1 MTDCAGSGGVPLVS
15 RRSLIQSGLLMAA
28 GSVSGPYLFG
38 AGASADDKPEAGS
51 EKNSW
56 TIGNDLI
63 SRTLTF
69 QPKTGLFTER
79 LSDLAT
85 RTDFIRPET
94 IRKDFAREFSF
105 RCNGED
111 CSGNGA
117 DFALVSADEASLSN
131 GTSLTVRL
139 RHRTLPLEVSV
150 VYLAYAGHAAI
161 RKHLLLKNTGAGA
174 LHISHLAIEAVA
186 ISIGPA
192 NETTLLTQ
200 YGTIPREIFYTG
212 RIEDVGLLVAN
223 GRTGA
228 GMAILSEVPG
238 WMKRTEIGGWDD
250 AERVPIAVLYD
261 TDLMPFER
269 SLASLEEFKTASVS
283 LVTFRNG
290 DGFNDPHWRLPAYTA
305 QVLERRVNAKG
316 PPWIYN
322 TWEPFTRNINRDIVL
337 ELIDAAGTMGMDI
350 FTIDDGWQ
358 QEYGENDVNL
368 ASFPGGLKPI
378 EDALD
383 AKGMKLGLWIPVAAI
398 GTSTS
403 VYRGHPE
410 WAATDQ
416 EGKPKTTGTAAG
428 TKAVMCMAS
437 AYRDAAA
444 ARVIEA
450 IERYRLAYVK
460 LDLTTVFNAYGEAPG
475 CWAKGHYHGSWAES
489 LGMIY
494 EGISAMTG
502 AIYKKHPDVL
512 LDLTFE
518 LWGQKHVID
527 AGLLAAG
534 DLDWMSNV
542 DDTRPDSAGPLQARQ
557 LLYQRAASMPVE
569 AMLIGNIHAEL
580 PTIQESFATAIGSA
594 PLLLGDLRK
603 LGKAD
608 REWYGEKIAWFKKLR
623 RSTRI
628 SDSFF
633 PLGSWLQTTPAA
645 WDGFARLDR
654 SGKGVIAIFR
664 NKSSAAAATVRLP
677 LIPPGRYGLHSII
690 TGKEV
695 GVFSDGDWTRG
706 VTIAFSGDEPVEV
719 LEVNPVS

>member
-1 MTDCAGSGGVPLVS
+1 MVS

-28 GSVSGPYLFG
+28 GSVSGPCLFG

-51 EKNSW
+51 EKSSW

-63 SRTLTF
+63 ARTVTFGPKIGLLTA
-69 QPKTGLFTER
+69 R

-85 RTDFIRPET
+85 RADFIRPET

-111 CSGNGA
+111 CSGNSA
-117 DFALVSADEASLSN
+117 DFALVSADEAGLSN
-131 GTSLTVRL
+131 GKSLTVRL
-139 RHRTLPLEVSV
+139 RHQTLPLEVSV
-150 VYLAYAGHAAI
+150 VYLAYMGHAAI
-161 RKHLLLKNTGAGA
+161 RKHLVLKNTGTAG
-174 LHISHLAIEAVA
+174 LHISHLAIESIA

-212 RIEDVGLLVAN
+212 RSEDAGLLVAS
-223 GRTGA
+223 GRTGV

-269 SLASLEEFKTASVS
+269 SLAGGEVFKTASVS
-283 LVTFRNG
+283 LVAFRNG

-305 QVLERRVNAKG
+305 QVLERRVNAQG

-322 TWEPFTRNINRDIVL
+322 TWEPFTRNINHDIVV
-337 ELIDAAGTMGMDI
+337 ELIDAAGAMGMDI

-378 EDALD
+378 QDALN
-383 AKGMKLGLWIPVAAI
+383 AKNMRLGLWIPVAAI
-398 GTSTS
+398 GTSTA
-403 VYRGHPE
+403 VYRNHPE

-450 IERYRLAYVK
+450 IERFNLAYVK

-475 CWAKGHYHGSWAES
+475 CWAKGHYHGGWAES

-494 EGISAMTG
+494 EGISVMT
-502 AIYKKHPDVL
+502 AKIYQKHPDIL

-557 LLYQRAASMPVE
+557 LLYQRAATMPAE
-569 AMLIGNIHAEL
+569 SMLIGNIHAEL

-603 LGKAD
+603 LSATD
-608 REWYGEKIAWFKKLR
+608 RKWYREKIGWFKKLR
-623 RSTRI
+623 RSARI

-633 PLGSWLQTTPAA
+633 PLGSWLQPTPLA
-645 WDGFARLDR
+645 WDGFARLER
-654 SGKGVIAIFR
+654 SGKGVIAIFL
-664 NKSSAAAATVRLP
+664 NKSNAATATVALP
-677 LIPPGRYGLHSII
+677 LIPAGKYALRSIM
-690 TGKEV
+690 TGKEI
-695 GVFSDGDWTRG
+695 GVLNDGDWIRG
-706 VTIAFSGDEPVEV
+706 VAINFPGSEPVEV
-719 LEVNPVS
+719 LELNPVSP

>member
-1 MTDCAGSGGVPLVS
+1 M
-15 RRSLIQSGLLMAA
+15 LLAA
-28 GSVSGPYLFG
+28 GCATGTSLFG
-38 AGASADDKPEAGS
+38 LQIDSADNLDSGVTK
-51 EKNSW
+51 KSW

-63 SRTLTF
+63 SRTVTF
-69 QPKTGLFTER
+69 GPKTGLLTER

-85 RTDFIRPET
+85 RSDFIRPET
-94 IRKDFAREFSF
+94 IRTDLAREFSF
-105 RCNGED
+105 RCNGEE
-111 CSGNGA
+111 CAGNGA
-117 DFALVSADEASLSN
+117 DFELLGAEEASLSN
-131 GTSLTVRL
+131 GKSLTVHL
-139 RHRTLPLEVSV
+139 RHKTLALEVVV
-150 VYLAYAGHAAI
+150 VYRVYDGHAAI
-161 RKHLLLKNTGAGA
+161 RKHLLLKNTGAAA
-174 LHISHLAIEAVA
+174 LRISHLAIEAVA

-192 NETTLLTQ
+192 NEITLLTQ

-212 RIEDVGLLVAN
+212 RIEDAGLLVAS
-223 GRTGA
+223 GRTGV

-250 AERVPIAVLYD
+250 AERVPIEVLYD

-269 SLASLEEFKTASVS
+269 SLAAGEEFKTAAVS
-283 LVTFRNG
+283 LMTFRNG

-305 QVLERRVNAKG
+305 QVLERRVNTQG

-322 TWEPFTRNINRDIVL
+322 TWEPFTRKINHDIVL
-337 ELIDAAGTMGMDI
+337 ELIDAAGAMGMDI

-358 QEYGENDVNL
+358 REYGENDVNL
-368 ASFPGGLKPI
+368 ASFPGGLTPI
-378 EDALD
+378 EDAL
-383 AKGMKLGLWIPVAAI
+383 KSEGMRLGLWIPVAAI
-398 GTSTS
+398 GTSTE
-403 VYRGHPE
+403 VYRNHSA

-444 ARVIEA
+444 ARIIEA
-450 IERYRLAYVK
+450 IERFNLAYVK

-475 CWAKGHYHGSWAES
+475 CWAKGHYHSSWAES

-494 EGISAMTG
+494 EGISAMT
-502 AIYKKHPDVL
+502 AKIYEKHPDVL

-527 AGLLAAG
+527 AGLLDAG

-557 LLYQRAASMPVE
+557 LLYQRAATMPVE

-603 LGKAD
+603 LSAAD
-608 REWYGEKIAWFKKLR
+608 RQWYGEKIGWFKKLR

-628 SDSFF
+628 SESFF
-633 PLGSWLQTTPAA
+633 PLGSWLQPTPLA
-645 WDGFARLDR
+645 WDGFARLER
-654 SGKGVIAIFR
+654 SGKGMIAIFR
-664 NKSSAAAATVRLP
+664 NKSNAATATVALP
-677 LIPPGRYGLHSII
+677 LIPPGKHALRSIM
-690 TGKEV
+690 TGKEI
-695 GVFSDGDWTRG
+695 GVFNGSDWTRG
-706 VTIAFSGDEPVEV
+706 VTINFPDHEPVEV
-719 LEVNPVS
+719 LELNPVSP

>member
-1 MTDCAGSGGVPLVS
+1 LVS

-28 GSVSGPYLFG
+28 GSVSGPCLFG

-63 SRTLTF
+63 SRTVMF
-69 QPKTGLFTER
+69 GPKTGLFTER

-94 IRKDFAREFSF
+94 IRKDIAREFSF

-117 DFALVSADEASLSN
+117 DFALVSADDASLSN
-131 GTSLTVRL
+131 GKSLAVRL

-150 VYLAYAGHAAI
+150 VYLAYPGHAAI

-228 GMAILSEVPG
+228 GIAILSEVPG

-269 SLASLEEFKTASVS
+269 SLASQEEFKTASVS

-322 TWEPFTRNINRDIVL
+322 TWEPFTRNINHLIVL

-398 GTSTS
+398 GTSTA
-403 VYRGHPE
+403 VYRSHPE

-494 EGISAMTG
+494 EGISAMTV